1 MIQNADDL
9 RVWQNKMML
18 AELEDNRAA
27 VKEIQYRILEYH
39 RLRIAK
45 RDRFV
50 LQCHEAT
57 NPSPESGSGIGY
69 PV

>member
-9 RVWQNKMML
+9 RVWQKKMML

-45 RDRFV
+45 TRRFV
-50 LQCHEAT
+50 LLCEQAID
-57 NPSPESGSGIGY
+57 PSPESGSGVGS
-69 PV
+69 PA